1 MLPDTARARRAMAM
15 KSELSRGTRRH
26 SLIAWLKAIYK
37 NEFGPD
43 VALNPVCLIRPK
55 GLDRTSGT

>member
-1 MLPDTARARRAMAM
+1 MKVRNEARRARVM
-15 KSELSRGTRRH
+15 KSKVRRGTRRH

-43 VALNPVCLIRPK
+43 VALNPVSLIRPK